1 MSRKYALTDKEKK
14 EAQKLLKKLRKK
26 SSIRIKSIKSY

>member
-1 MSRKYALTDKEKK
+1 MFGKSSLTDKEKK
-14 EAQKLLKKLRKK
+14 EAQKLIKKLRKK